1 MSKSQLEWL
10 SSILGNVE
18 SGSLKYNDKDIS
30 FGGRMDSLDDF
41 KQASSNKEAVLFL
54 MQDQHMA
61 IYGAFTT
68 VPIFFIAGIVSET
81 PVSAI
86 AKMPVNPKG

>member
-30 FGGRMDSLDDF
+30 FGGRLDSLDDF
-41 KQASSNKEAVLFL
+41 KQASTNKEAVLFL
-54 MQDQHMA
+54 VQDEKMA
-61 IYGAFTT
+61 IYGGFTT
-68 VPIFFIAGIVSET
+68 VPLYFVVGRVE
-81 PVSAI
+81 
-86 AKMPVNPKG
+86 KMPVNPKG

>member
-41 KQASSNKEAVLFL
+41 KQASANKEAVLFL
-54 MQDQHMA
+54 M
-61 IYGAFTT
+61 
-68 VPIFFIAGIVSET
+68 
-81 PVSAI
+81 
-86 AKMPVNPKG
+86 

>member
-1 MSKSQLEWL
+1 MSQPQLEWL

-41 KQASSNKEAVLFL
+41 KQASANKEAVLFL
-54 MQDQHMA
+54 MQDVNMA
-61 IYGAFTT
+61 IYGGFTT
-68 VPIFFIAGIVSET
+68 VPIYFVAGT
-81 PVSAI
+81 I